1 MTDVSVDVNPF
12 MGDYADYEQGLML
25 IDPITNI
32 GAEKY
37 EIAG

>member
-1 MTDVSVDVNPF
+1 MDVSVDVDLF
-12 MGDYADYEQGLML
+12 MGDDADYEQGLTI